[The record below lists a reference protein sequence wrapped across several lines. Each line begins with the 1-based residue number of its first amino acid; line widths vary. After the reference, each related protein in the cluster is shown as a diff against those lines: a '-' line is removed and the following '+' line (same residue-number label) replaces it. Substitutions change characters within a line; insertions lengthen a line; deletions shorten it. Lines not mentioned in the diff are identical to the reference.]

1 MLNTHEA
8 RLTIQD
14 RSLRLINQTV
24 NDLANVADLLNN
36 EVTELMILQQIECT
50 LVAVEND
57 YHRIFRGMNSIIERH
72 LSPDILIRTRASEE
86 TGE

>member
-57 YHRIFRGMNSIIERH
+57 YHRIFRGMNSIIERRKKILSGSMVYKRH
-72 LSPDILIRTRASEE
+72 LTRD
-86 TGE
+86 

>member
-1 MLNTHEA
+1 MNEQTHYIGGSGGHVAVLNTHEA

-24 NDLANVADLLNN
+24 KDLANVADLLNN

-50 LVAVEND
+50 LFAVEND
-57 YHRIFRGMNSIIERH
+57 YHRIFRGMNSM
-72 LSPDILIRTRASEE
+72 TF
-86 TGE
+86 